1 MLIIDATV
9 ATFFLLVGI
18 NYSTRLIGL
27 HQRDGKDR
35 IFYGE
40 VGSSTWLIRW
50 TFNLFRAAI
59 ASLLIL
65 RLFFESVDTHV
76 IFTFTLPGEAV
87 IRWLG
92 VFLLLVSGGLISYL
106 HAFMG
111 KSWSSGINNDF
122 TLVDTGPYAR
132 SRNPMFLAIMLGM
145 LGLTLSIP
153 SAFTLLSLV
162 VGVIA
167 ITRQAVEEEKKLMHI
182 PSYISYMRRTPRW
195 L

>member
-1 MLIIDATV
+1 MLIIDAVV

-18 NYSTRLIGL
+18 NYSTRLVGL

-35 IFYGE
+35 IFYGKA
-40 VGSSTWLIRW
+40 GSITWLIRW

-65 RLFFESVDTHV
+65 RLFFESVDTHI
-76 IFTFTLPGEAV
+76 IFTFTPPAEATV
-87 IRWLG
+87 RWFG

-106 HAFMG
+106 HAYMG
-111 KSWSSGINNDF
+111 RSWSSGINNDF
-122 TLVDTGPYAR
+122 KLVETGPYAR
-132 SRNPMFLAIMLGM
+132 SRNPMFLSIMLGM
-145 LGLTLSIP
+145 LGLALSIP

-162 VGVIA
+162 VGVTA
-167 ITRQAVEEEKKLMHI
+167 ILRQAVEEEEKLMHI